1 MVISTMF
8 LIIQE
13 RDSAVAKE
21 NELRREIDMLKER
34 LESSQRAWQATRREL
49 EEKESRFYSVESKAK
64 ETELFVRNSE
74 MQLRSF
80 KEQLAGLLS
89 DPSFVVE
96 PYEEQIR
103 ERIRALM
110 TDYKDRRAVSLDPN
124 IFVFKRGTP
133 ILCTRISSLLLFNFG
148 YKLIIH
154 LCSTWSCWK
163 ARCVV

>member
-1 MVISTMF
+1 M
-8 LIIQE
+8 
-13 RDSAVAKE
+13 AKE

-49 EEKESRFYSVESKAK
+49 EEKESRYYSVESKAK

-89 DPSFVVE
+89 DPSLVVE

-110 TDYKDRRAVSLDPN
+110 TDYKDRRAVSLDPRMSLCEKAYHILCIRIAPMFLALN
-124 IFVFKRGTP
+124 TNWLSTCAARGTVG
-133 ILCTRISSLLLFNFG
+133 R
-148 YKLIIH
+148 
-154 LCSTWSCWK
+154 
-163 ARCVV
+163 

>member
-110 TDYKDRRAVSLDPN
+110 TDYKDRRAVSLDPH
-124 IFVFKRGTP
+124 IFVSKKVHQFYAP
-133 ILCTRISSLLLFNFG
+133 EFP
-148 YKLIIH
+148 
-154 LCSTWSCWK
+154 LCSYSTLDTN
-163 ARCVV
+163 